1 MNLAHA
7 ERRSAPLLPLAILA
21 ALLAALALAVA
32 AFVLTLTD
40 DDGGTTV
47 VREVSVTPAAEA
59 PAHFEAR
66 PDEGVLAASVGAAA
80 NPSVSE
86 QQAQYR
92 YGTSQYRVNPSTG
105 YAAPLPDGAN
115 SDVYGWHDKP

>member
-7 ERRSAPLLPLAILA
+7 ERRSALLPPLAIIA

-32 AFVLTLTD
+32 AFALTLTD

-47 VREVSVTPAAEA
+47 VREVSVTPAAAA
-59 PAHFEAR
+59 PAHFGAR
-66 PDEGVLAASVGAAA
+66 PDEGVVAGSVGAAK
-80 NPSVSE
+80 PSVSE

-105 YAAPLPDGAN
+105 YAIPLPDGA
-115 SDVYGWHDKP
+115 SGDVYGWHDKP